1 MKEEKKYILGG
12 GKVNY
17 DLNILKEKLI
27 RRGFN
32 TVVCNSIQEARN
44 YILDEFPVNNDM
56 IIGMGNSLT
65 LDALEIKET
74 LIERAS
80 AVYQHSF
87 GAPEDETKKA
97 LLSDI
102 YLTSAN
108 AISYDGQIVN
118 IDGTGNRTAA
128 TCYGPE
134 QVIYVIGK
142 NKIAESLEDA
152 IDRARNIAAVE
163 NAKRYNRKTPC
174 VVTGKCED
182 CLSPECICGII
193 TIHRKQPFG
202 HKMTVVLVNEDLG
215 F

>member
-1 MKEEKKYILGG
+1 MDF
-12 GKVNY
+12 
-17 DLNILKEKLI
+17 DLNILKKQFN

-32 TVVCNSIQEARN
+32 STVCNNRHEAVD
-44 YILDEFPVNNDM
+44 YILETFPVNDEM

-65 LDALEIKET
+65 LDALGIKDI

-80 AVYQHSF
+80 AVYQH
-87 GAPEDETKKA
+87 APGSSEVESKKA
-97 LLSDI
+97 LLADL

-108 AISYDGQIVN
+108 AVSYDGQIVN

-128 TCYGPE
+128 TCYGPT
-134 QVIYVIGK
+134 QVIYVVGK

-152 IDRARNIAAVE
+152 VWRARNVAAVQ

-182 CLSPECICGII
+182 CLSPECICGVM
-193 TIHRKQPFG
+193 TIHRKQPHG
-202 HKMTVVLVNEDLG
+202 NKITIVLVNEELG
-215 F
+215 L